1 MKFPLNWYVEAQVAR
16 TITNL
21 EKHTMQGCCVPDILG
36 MQARVREWLTPHS
49 TVAVGDSMTLFDCGI
64 IDMLREGPYPFLD
77 KYQPGL
83 TPEDKRQLY
92 RQTFS
97 ADTFLCSTNAL
108 TEQGELYNIDGSGS
122 REQQNCGDAGGSGA
136 TCPAVCGAA

>member
-1 MKFPLNWYVEAQVAR
+1 MAR
-16 TITNL
+16 AITNL
-21 EKHTMQGCCVPDILG
+21 EKHTMQGCFVPDIPA
-36 MQARVREWLTPHS
+36 MQARVRLTPHS

-92 RQTFS
+92 RQHEC
-97 ADTFLCSTNAL
+97 ADRTRRA
-108 TEQGELYNIDGSGS
+108 I
-122 REQQNCGDAGGSGA
+122 
-136 TCPAVCGAA
+136 